1 MAQFSGKKQV
11 KSGYFKIFV
20 PFQYSIGLLLCWL
33 FCSSFFPPQA
43 PAPEGNCTGTKA
55 FYGYTFLYP
64 EIVNKNAAYAPFFIR
79 WDDYYDKVFFD
90 TDPQKKENIEEWI
103 ERYCSQPN
111 PEHVEYVVYQASF
124 GELSELRASAADQ
137 QKRTLLPYAM
147 EGNSFA
153 EMIAINSCVE
163 VVDYLMFTRK
173 CEPFV
178 LGGSDRWK
186 LPQIDTGAMQELIR
200 EGIGRFND
208 TRSHFVKL
216 RYAYQIVRLAHY
228 ARKWQQTVDLYNQLM
243 PKVDRKKPS
252 IVFFWTLGHLAG
264 ALQKLGKY
272 PEAAYRYSM
281 IFRFCGSKRAQAY
294 RSFVIRNDADWKAT
308 LRLCQTDAE
317 KSTLHVIRA
326 GGAHTHA
333 IEDMQTVY
341 QLDPRNPQLDLL
353 LASEV
358 QELEK
363 IYLRTKVTD
372 IKHGEAIGS
381 LAREKG
387 SKHLLDLMN
396 FTRQVIQDNQTPNP
410 KLWRCMIGYL
420 ELLAG
425 DEYAAEKSFKRA
437 ESFFKSSDPYDQHL
451 SKQIEIW
458 RLLAQIIRINPATPF
473 PDDAAFRIES
483 YAVFKENPYFKP
495 FLQEWLSAAYAATQ
509 HPGKALLAAYEPSAL
524 GLNPQLDIL
533 DDLLQEAAKNNPIFL
548 EKAMMMDTN
557 PAQIQ
562 ARLLEIKGAY
572 LLSIGQP
579 EAALATYRNILP
591 TELAKMPQYSPFREV
606 TNEHINRPITDT
618 LLLNR
623 KEIIE
628 QLIEFEFRAK
638 AAAGENAPIA
648 AWYYY
653 LIGLGYYN
661 MSYFGY
667 EWEAMDSY
675 RSGYNWLR
683 LAQGPVFPLTGSP
696 SGNRENTDLS
706 VALSYFEKALSE
718 ARNPELAAR
727 AAFMAA
733 RCQQKQWFCSPECR
747 YKPGSKLI
755 PVLPAESMQYYE
767 LMRKHFWGTEFYAQ
781 MVKECKWFAAYMR

>member
-1 MAQFSGKKQV
+1 MARFSGKKQIKPV
-11 KSGYFKIFV
+11 FLSYFIRFDSIF
-20 PFQYSIGLLLCWL
+20 PLLLCWL
-33 FCSSFFPPQA
+33 FCSSFFPPHA
-43 PAPEGNCTGTKA
+43 PAPEGNCTGPTP

-64 EIVNKNAAYAPFFIR
+64 EIVNKNAAYAPFFIK
-79 WDDYYDKVFFD
+79 WDDYYDKVFFSA
-90 TDPQKKENIEEWI
+90 DPQRRENIEEWI
-103 ERYCSQPN
+103 GRYCSQPN
-111 PEHVEYVVYQASF
+111 PEHVEYVVYKASF
-124 GELSELRASAADQ
+124 SELGVLRASAADP
-137 QKRTLLPYAM
+137 QKRTLLPINM

-163 VVDYLMFTRK
+163 VVDYLLFTRK
-173 CEPFV
+173 CEPYV
-178 LGGSDRWK
+178 IATGDRWK
-186 LPQIDTGAMQELIR
+186 LPRIDTSAMQELIQ

-216 RYAYQIVRLAHY
+216 RYAYQIIRLAHY
-228 ARKWQQTVDLYNQLM
+228 ARKWQQTVDLYNKLI
-243 PKVDRKKPS
+243 PKIDRKKPS

-272 PEAAYRYSM
+272 PEAAYRYSL
-281 IFRFCGSKRAQAY
+281 IFRYCGSKRAQAY

-308 LRLCQTDAE
+308 LRLCQSDAE

-326 GGAHTHA
+326 GGTHTYA
-333 IEDMQTVY
+333 VEDMQTVY
-341 QLDPRNPQLDLL
+341 NLDPTNPQLDLL
-353 LASEV
+353 LASDI

-372 IKHGEAIGS
+372 IKHGEAIG
-381 LAREKG
+381 AIQRENG

-396 FTRQVIQDNQTPNP
+396 FVRQVIRDNQTPNI

-437 ESFFKSSDPYDQHL
+437 ESLFKSGDDYDEQL
-451 SKQIEIW
+451 AKQLEIW
-458 RLLAQIIRINPATPF
+458 RLLAVIIRINPATPF
-473 PDDAAFRIES
+473 PDDEAFRIQS
-483 YAVFKENPYFKP
+483 FAVFKENPYFKP
-495 FLQEWLSAAYAATQ
+495 FLQDWLSAAYAANQ

-524 GLNPQLDIL
+524 GFNPNLDVL
-533 DDLLQEAAKNNPIFL
+533 DDLLKEAAKSNPIFL

-557 PAQIQ
+557 PARIE
-562 ARLLEIKGAY
+562 ARLLEIKGTY

-579 EAALATYRNILP
+579 EAALATFRNIIP
-591 TELAKMPQYSPFREV
+591 SELAQLPKFSPFREM
-606 TNEHINRPITDT
+606 TGERIHRPVTDT

-623 KEIIE
+623 KEIVE

-638 AAAGENAPIA
+638 AAAAEKAPIA

-667 EWEAMDSY
+667 EWKALDFY

-683 LAQGPVFPLTGSP
+683 LAQGPVFPYTGSP
-696 SGNRENTDLS
+696 AGNRENTDLS
-706 VALSYFEKALSE
+706 VALSFFEKSLSE

-733 RCQQKQWFCSPECR
+733 RCQQKQWFCNPECR

-755 PVLPAESMQYYE
+755 PILPAESMQYYE
-767 LMRKHFWGTEFYAQ
+767 LMRKHFWGTEFYGQ